1 MQACSREALLLKLW
15 WNAVP
20 WLQCVEVECCI
31 ICSSLFELA
40 SPRFCGEDC
49 YRSNLPVS
57 VLRYCDVMLNG
68 QFVGVREAVTS
79 GRPAVSPRR
88 LPGTGR
94 VDQNLAVSA
103 SGEV

>member
-1 MQACSREALLLKLW
+1 MCRSRMLY
-15 WNAVP
+15 N
-20 WLQCVEVECCI
+20 
-31 ICSSLFELA
+31 LFKFVSA
-40 SPRFCGEDC
+40 SFSQICGEDC